1 MPEQD
6 FYERGLVLLKGYSEL
21 LLASQVLGLL
31 ALIIIIPVLLSFPAV
46 FTTHFPGNY
55 PSTLAVL
62 QRLWG
67 SMVALALFGLL
78 ALAGAILSLVAVYG
92 RLIPAG
98 ENLARWREALASP
111 SKLIKYG
118 YWAALGL
125 GILAVIVLAA
135 SLAPILGRIPSV
147 VQGSRIGA
155 GDSVVVHLLFGLV
168 GALLVAILAA
178 IAALIGWIGEVMLLF
193 ELSSQTGIAG
203 FKTAGVLLILA
214 LLVSFISA
222 TPYLAIAASL
232 ISPALLIA
240 ALVVIRENAVKALS
254 MRPAGGATA
263 ASQGRQ

>member
-1 MPEQD
+1 
-6 FYERGLVLLKGYSEL
+6 
-21 LLASQVLGLL
+21 
-31 ALIIIIPVLLSFPAV
+31 
-46 FTTHFPGNY
+46 
-55 PSTLAVL
+55 
-62 QRLWG
+62 
-67 SMVALALFGLL
+67 
-78 ALAGAILSLVAVYG
+78 
-92 RLIPAG
+92 
-98 ENLARWREALASP
+98 
-111 SKLIKYG
+111 
-118 YWAALGL
+118 
-125 GILAVIVLAA
+125 
-135 SLAPILGRIPSV
+135 
-147 VQGSRIGA
+147 VQGLRIGVGGSA
-155 GDSVVVHLLFGLV
+155 VVHLLFGLV

-240 ALVVIRENAVKALS
+240 ALVIIRENAVKALS